1 MKSNFEKGKL
11 FESRRRY
18 YWNSRSDV
26 LDVHSDTYGPT
37 DLGVIFKQY
46 VDREVKV
53 LVIEI
58 KTNGYLDP
66 EERHN
71 LNTFLDYKP
80 DAVGL
85 RIEYLKDPDG
95 GYGQGNTTYT
105 ELKTPDDVDRHSEKI
120 KQR

>member
-1 MKSNFEKGKL
+1 MKTSFQKGKEL
-11 FESRRRY
+11 ESRRRY
-18 YWNSRSDV
+18 YWNGRSDV

-37 DLGVIFKQY
+37 DLAVIFKQY
-46 VDREVKV
+46 ANRETPVLVVEVKM
-53 LVIEI
+53 
-58 KTNGYLDP
+58 NGYLET

-71 LNTFLDYKP
+71 LKEFLDYKP

-105 ELKTPDDVDRHSEKI
+105 ELKTPDDVDRHREKI

>member
-18 YWNSRSDV
+18 YWNGRSDV

-46 VDREVKV
+46 VDREAKV
-53 LVIEI
+53 LVIEM

-66 EERHN
+66 EERSD
-71 LNTFLDYKP
+71 LKEFLDYKP
-80 DAVGL
+80 DEVGL

-95 GYGQGNTTYT
+95 GHGQSNTTYT
-105 ELKTPDDVDRHSEKI
+105 ELKTPDDIDRHMEKI
-120 KQR
+120 KER